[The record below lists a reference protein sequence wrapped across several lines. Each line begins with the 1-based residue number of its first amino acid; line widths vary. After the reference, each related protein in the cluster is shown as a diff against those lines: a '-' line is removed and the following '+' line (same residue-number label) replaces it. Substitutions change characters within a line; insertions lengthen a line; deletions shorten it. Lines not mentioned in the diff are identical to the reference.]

1 MSIDPD
7 PTRSSAEMPSFDDL
21 ATDFDLWVNW
31 LWRTWYVAAVNPEMG
46 WQEIPAIV
54 IELDVLWRSWAH
66 AWSSSANLYDRRE
79 WLDYLPRAVDHM
91 GRIISGWD
99 VSAGEDPSRTA
110 YPAATCATGSLGLPT
125 GGHAL
130 T

>member
-1 MSIDPD
+1 MGS
-7 PTRSSAEMPSFDDL
+7 EMCIRDS
-21 ATDFDLWVNW
+21 
-31 LWRTWYVAAVNPEMG
+31 
-46 WQEIPAIV
+46 
-54 IELDVLWRSWAH
+54 
-66 AWSSSANLYDRRE
+66 
-79 WLDYLPRAVDHM
+79 
-91 GRIISGWD
+91 SGWD